1 MGRKRRIPQKVI
13 SKNLYRLLGPDLKS
27 NIAKIES
34 ETGIAGITIDCW
46 LNETRNP
53 SIVNLE
59 KVAKCIGFTLSE
71 VFDERLLEES
81 QPIPISS
88 THRAEG

>member
-1 MGRKRRIPQKVI
+1 MGRKRKIPKKVI
-13 SKNLYRLLGPDLKS
+13 SKNLYRLLGPDLKN

-34 ETGIAGITIDCW
+34 KTGISKITIDCW

-53 SIVNLE
+53 SIANLE

-71 VFDERLLEES
+71 VFEEMLS
-81 QPIPISS
+81 EDVQPKPIPS
-88 THRAEG
+88 THR